1 MVNLANIF
9 PMLLLPLT
17 LLVGGFAIWKG
28 RSAERLGG
36 VALIGTLCL
45 QIILTLLARPLGYS
59 IRAMAG
65 PLDVAMSLILG
76 LVFLWAA
83 LKHHSRWL
91 GFAFIVQGAELT
103 VSAYFLGPD
112 TLISPIL
119 YFRLLNLMTMAT
131 VSLLAI
137 ATVQSVVIR
146 RRERR
151 ARAQAA

>member
-9 PMLLLPLT
+9 PLLLLPLT
-17 LLVGGFAIWKG
+17 LLVGGFAIWQG

-36 VALIGTLCL
+36 FALIGTLCL
-45 QIILTLLARPLGYS
+45 QIAMTLLARPLGFS
-59 IRAMAG
+59 MRTMAA

-83 LKHHSRWL
+83 LKHNSRWL

-112 TLISPIL
+112 TLISPAV
-119 YFRLLNLMTMAT
+119 YFRLLNIMTMAT

-137 ATVQSVVIR
+137 ATFQSVSIR

-151 ARAQAA
+151 AAAQVA